1 MDLKMIVL
9 GAILLIVLYVLFTI
23 FTKKRVTLGKAVDL
37 PRTTEDAKMIAYS
50 TMTSPASANYYILL
64 WVYVQS
70 LGTAT
75 SIQLYN
81 IDAKLKLQITPK
93 GELQYD
99 ISGNT
104 KIVTNN
110 FPMQKWVC
118 VILSVDSNATV
129 DTYID
134 GKLVKSDKRDT
145 MVYATTS
152 NSTLTL
158 GGDNSDTDIKVALLQ
173 REPVTMDPVTAYKL
187 YNENKPENVMGS
199 MFSDYG
205 VSLRLTKNQ
214 ATYSGISFPTGGI
227 EVGGTNSDLITS

>member
-1 MDLKMIVL
+1 
-9 GAILLIVLYVLFTI
+9 
-23 FTKKRVTLGKAVDL
+23 
-37 PRTTEDAKMIAYS
+37 
-50 TMTSPASANYYILL
+50 MTSPASANYYILL

-70 LGTAT
+70 LGTTVT
-75 SIQLYN
+75 SHLYK
-81 IDAKLKLQITPK
+81 IDEKLKLQITSK

-134 GKLVKSDKRDT
+134 GKLVKSDKRESDT
-145 MVYATTS
+145 MVHATNS
-152 NSTLTL
+152 SSTLTL
-158 GGDNSDTDIKVALLQ
+158 GGNNPDTDIKVALLQ

-187 YNENKPENVMGS
+187 YNENKPENVIGS

-205 VSLRLTKNQ
+205 VSLRITKNQ